1 MDRAVQAPR
10 RWTLHGLNNGLI
22 FAATCYGVRTLPRA
36 VAYAIGRAGTWL
48 AWRTMPRTRGAIAHN
63 LEPLFPGEDRTS
75 LERRA
80 LGIFR
85 SYALDVIDFLR
96 ALSNPDVRAMFDL
109 ADEHG
114 AVLKALLARGR
125 GLILVTGHHGNWEI
139 GSLLI
144 RGALDLPLTV
154 VAMAETDPTVN
165 RIRRDIRE
173 TLGVETIEVRQSLDT
188 ALQIR
193 RHLAGNRIVAM
204 LVDRHYG
211 RDRVAVTM
219 FGRSGWI
226 LRTPLLMAYVSGAPV
241 LPCSVVRIGPGR
253 FTRARWRADRH
264 RQRSSARRSDRPRR
278 AAGRGRHHGSR
289 ARASGILVSL
299 LPLLGRAGRRV
310 RRARLTAATWTPYRT
325 RLSAGFSVASSGP
338 GDGAIDPGTARWQ
351 PPYWYARTRRRRA
364 AHAVWLGSLPA
375 HP

>member
-1 MDRAVQAPR
+1 MTVPGKLDAQHGASEGPQTDRTVQAPR

-22 FAATCYGVRTLPRA
+22 FAATRYGVRLLPRA
-36 VAYAIGRAGTWL
+36 VSYAIGRAGTWL

-253 FTRARWRADRH
+253 FTVHVGAPIVIANDLPRDEAIARGAQQVADAITAPVRAH
-264 RQRSSARRSDRPRR
+264 PE
-278 AAGRGRHHGSR
+278 
-289 ARASGILVSL
+289 
-299 LPLLGRAGRRV
+299 
-310 RRARLTAATWTPYRT
+310 
-325 RLSAGFSVASSGP
+325 
-338 GDGAIDPGTARWQ
+338 
-351 PPYWYARTRRRRA
+351 YWYHFYRYWDAQCDEYDGLA
-364 AHAVWLGSLPA
+364 
-375 HP
+375 